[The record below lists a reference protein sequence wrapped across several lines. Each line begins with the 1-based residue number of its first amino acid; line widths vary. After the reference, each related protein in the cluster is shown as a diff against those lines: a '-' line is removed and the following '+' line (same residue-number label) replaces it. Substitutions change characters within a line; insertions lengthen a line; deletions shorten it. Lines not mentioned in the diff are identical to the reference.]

1 MSQPQAQLFAQ
12 EFLEG
17 FADMLATMLGGNVA
31 IKPSGDAEPCTA
43 DALAGLTADY
53 GALLRA
59 SAGEG
64 AAVAVLL
71 PAGIVYAISADF
83 LGKGPEPQ
91 DPLDPAHGEE
101 FNELFSNCLGSG
113 VSVFKERHGE
123 VIALDDAQTLP
134 GGAEAANGL
143 GILLGEASWQTP
155 FILTAQDGNE
165 TAGVFVFSQGL
176 EAFLPEETP
185 AGNPAEGGADAA
197 DPTGGGLEQSEV
209 DAILGAAGVPDAPP
223 PPPPQASPKAAEG
236 RQAPPNL
243 DMVLDIRLV
252 AKARLG
258 RVEMPIGDILDLGPG
273 SVIDVG
279 HLVDEPI
286 ELLVNDKLV
295 ARGDVVIVEEKFGLR
310 ITEIVSQ
317 KERIES
323 LR

>member
-1 MSQPQAQLFAQ
+1 MSQTQAVKFGR

-31 IKPSGDAEPCTA
+31 AQPSGDIQECTPA
-43 DALAGLTADY
+43 TLDEVVSGY

-59 SAGEG
+59 SAGESTAIG
-64 AAVAVLL
+64 VLL
-71 PAGIVYAISADF
+71 PAETVYAIAADF

-123 VIALDDAQTLP
+123 VISLEDAQTMP
-134 GGAEAANGL
+134 GGADAAGGLGLMLGEAIWQLPFTLAPPSGEEIA
-143 GILLGEASWQTP
+143 GILL
-155 FILTAQDGNE
+155 
-165 TAGVFVFSQGL
+165 FSQGI
-176 EAFLPEETP
+176 EAFLPEED
-185 AGNPAEGGADAA
+185 AAPAEEPGGSESA
-197 DPTGGGLEQSEV
+197 GGLDQSEV

-223 PPPPQASPKAAEG
+223 APAPRPAAPDAAQG
-236 RQAPPNL
+236 RPAPPNL